1 MIAIDNLNGT
11 GANYE
16 SEEAKLRDEKKT
28 SMTKFMSDV
37 VAQAAIEEMLDLF
50 DCFKSA
56 VYCQTAPAKHWGMPA
71 AVDDIANNIRQR
83 ARAKKIAML
92 DTTQF
97 WRSIKDFM
105 GPGPLDT
112 KAVELGGNAGEAQV
126 GNNATHWHHYEA
138 GDTKA
143 LPLHWGRY
151 LFRIVCY
158 LEASLIHESVKPR
171 IFNMDEVKR
180 LSDDIKSEALAYK
193 LSMEDLGQ
201 KPGEIAQG
209 VIPTSQ
215 SYREAVSSS
224 SEEEGTCGSN
234 RCSARRKRR

>member
-1 MIAIDNLNGT
+1 MEVCPDWKKRFPFHVTVIVIDNLKGT

-16 SEEAKLRDEKKT
+16 SEEAKLSGEKRT

-83 ARAKKIAML
+83 ARGKKIATL
-92 DTTQF
+92 DTTQL

-105 GPGPLDT
+105 ESLDT
-112 KAVELGGNAGEAQV
+112 NKAVKPGENAGEFQV
-126 GNNATHWHHYEA
+126 GNNVVHWHHHEA

-143 LPLHWGRY
+143 LPFHWGRY

-158 LEASLIHESVKPR
+158 LETSLIHESVK
-171 IFNMDEVKR
+171 
-180 LSDDIKSEALAYK
+180 
-193 LSMEDLGQ
+193 
-201 KPGEIAQG
+201 
-209 VIPTSQ
+209 
-215 SYREAVSSS
+215 
-224 SEEEGTCGSN
+224 
-234 RCSARRKRR
+234 